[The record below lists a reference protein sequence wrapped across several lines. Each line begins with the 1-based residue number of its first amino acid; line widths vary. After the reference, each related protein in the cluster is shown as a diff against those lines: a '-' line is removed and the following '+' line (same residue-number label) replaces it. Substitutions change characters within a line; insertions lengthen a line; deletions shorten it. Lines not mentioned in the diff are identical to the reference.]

1 MSEEEKTQN
10 TPKEENTQNTP
21 EEESQN
27 TPEEESQNVHEE
39 EKSTSIFDDEDN
51 IDESEEEEAKG
62 GGCRTVISIVVLILI
77 SIFAVYRIRS
87 CQKVMSEGESG
98 MARKQPKVSQ
108 PSKRVSSGG
117 AADYKNPV
125 VRDLPKTPV
134 PLVQLLDDK
143 PSRDKLK
150 TLTPFPKLRSYN
162 GDDWDQEKT
171 DIFMAVHGTKL
182 YALCIL
188 HDSNPDEIVTEFSE
202 KGGGH
207 NAYKDDSIE
216 LFLMPSEDPES
227 YSQHVC
233 SASGEYQSYYN
244 GINSDNPTAKTAGEK
259 PDNVQDPLIEVERL
273 DKGFLVYMEIDLR
286 EIGLEKV
293 ESRDALSLQVVRNYR
308 GQGNSD
314 SHTLHLFPTH
324 IYGDTKL
331 GLNNH
336 DRRAFQP
343 VKISKGTSK

>member
-10 TPKEENTQNTP
+10 TP
-21 EEESQN
+21 EEES
-27 TPEEESQNVHEE
+27 SNVPEE

-51 IDESEEEEAKG
+51 TDEGDEEESKG

-77 SIFAVYRIRS
+77 SIFAIYRIRS

-98 MARKQPKVSQ
+98 MTRKQLEKSQ

-117 AADYKNPV
+117 TSDYKNPV
-125 VRDLPKTPV
+125 VRDLPKTPT
-134 PLVQLLDDK
+134 PTVQLLGKK
-143 PSRDKLK
+143 PSRDELK
-150 TLTPFPKLRSYN
+150 ALTPFPKLRSFN

-171 DIFMAVHGTKL
+171 DIFMAVHDSKL
-182 YALCIL
+182 YVLCIF

-202 KGGGH
+202 KGGGD

-216 LFLMPSEDPES
+216 LFLMRSEDPDL

-233 SASGEYQSYYN
+233 SASGKYQSYYN
-244 GINSDNPTAKTAGEK
+244 GINSDNPTAKTTAEK
-259 PDNVQDPLIEVERL
+259 PANAQDPLIEAERL
-273 DKGFLVYMEIDLR
+273 DKGFLIYMEIDLR
-286 EIGLEKV
+286 EIGLEEV
-293 ESRDALSLQVVRNYR
+293 TQGEALSLQVVRNYR

-343 VKISKGTSK
+343 VKITKGTSK